1 MKNLQQ
7 RLDLIL
13 ERIDNP
19 KFLNSDGLGNEIGFW
34 IFDYPSKDEIQVR
47 DHIAYLQEKLLQR
60 GKTFLVLNLFQVI
73 IDMLESRNLL
83 GRTFQ
88 RELQVGSENLITT
101 LKAPLSQEK
110 IAQFISQNYEVDKQD
125 FVILSGL
132 GSAWPL
138 IRGHEVLSA
147 LQDVMG
153 NTPLLL
159 FYPGEYSGLDL
170 HLFGKIESQNYY
182 RAFKLVPEHNLSNA

>member
-1 MKNLQQ
+1 MKQLQQ

-13 ERIDNP
+13 ERVDNP

-34 IFDYPSKDEIQVR
+34 IFDYPAKDEIRVR
-47 DHIAYLQEKLLQR
+47 EHIEYLQEKLVQR
-60 GKTFLVLNLFQVI
+60 GKQFKVLNLFQVI

-83 GRTFQ
+83 ERTFQ
-88 RELQVGSENLITT
+88 REKQVGAENLIST

-110 IAQFISQNYEVDKQD
+110 IALFMAQNYALDKQE
-125 FVILSGL
+125 FVILCGL
-132 GSAWPL
+132 GNSWPL

-182 RAFKLVPEHNLSNA
+182 RAFKLVPESSLN